1 MAESKRTFQ
10 SAKMDKDADERILRP
25 GEYRDA
31 LNVSVDFSEDGNVGA
46 IENLKGNELIA
57 GQDILGLS
65 AASNPNAKVIGTY
78 ANPESDNIYYF
89 VTGDN
94 SDGIFEYNGTAG
106 AISTVIIDSSIAPPT
121 PTELTFKFSD
131 ATAQASVAKNGAI
144 TVVSEL
150 GEIESITQDFNAT
163 VSTSTERKIDVRI
176 EAPSSYSNRGSYVY
190 GQLTANQPPITAPE
204 VIQDEPSNIATTSFK
219 LNGRYTNNS
228 AALTDIGFYWI
239 VNTGGS
245 STINVYSNKFVVTE
259 DKVINNNALLGQVY
273 PVVVDPF
280 DGVSGSDITVI
291 DKNNSTVSAS
301 TYTFTASQGNN
312 PAEITF
318 STLPSFPITV
328 AQTSTATTLTNA
340 YTAAQIQ
347 ASGTQVSL
355 SSAITSPFS
364 ATITGQTQGTQIA
377 AVAYATNSVGTTLS
391 DIKYFTLEANSINR
405 ISGTEYVV
413 VPVIEDTL
421 NTTDV
426 LGRNTDE
433 INNRNVGYGS
443 FFKTSGDCLLSIIGP
458 SSDGIEN
465 NATDVSAFS
474 ISGGAAGF
482 SSNPSGLTFKYIQ
495 TTFGNNGY
503 IWLDNFAS
511 NTSYQITI
519 PATGSVNSKTIRIN
533 NGSPSG
539 TYYTSTL
546 SLNLSGVFV
555 AKASIGGAYRYN
567 DSTSSVPVA
576 SYILGPVLSGE
587 TAQCIIP
594 LNNVNTLFTTQT
606 AQPFV
611 STFDPAKLTVTV
623 SGKTEGV
630 DYNYYI
636 EDTSSAIFGCTPGI
650 IFEGTPSLLGTT
662 PTVNITYT
670 P

>member
-10 SAKMDKDADERILRP
+10 SAKMDRDADERVLKP

-46 IENLKGNELIA
+46 IENLKGNKLID
-57 GQDILGLS
+57 GQNILGLS
-65 AASNPNAKVIGTY
+65 STSNPNAKVIGTY
-78 ANPESDNIYYF
+78 ANPESDKIYYF
-89 VTGDN
+89 VTGTN
-94 SDGIFEYNGTAG
+94 SDAIFEYNGTTG
-106 AISTVIIDSSIAPPT
+106 AVSTVIIDSSIAPPT
-121 PTELTFKFSD
+121 PTELTFKFQD

-150 GEIESITQDFNAT
+150 GEIESVTQDFNTT

-176 EAPSSYSNRGSYVY
+176 EVPSSYSNKGSYVY

-259 DKVINNNALLGQVY
+259 DKVINNNALLGEIFPRVI
-273 PVVVDPF
+273 DPF
-280 DGVSGSDITVI
+280 DGVSGSDIIVI

-301 TYTFTASQGNN
+301 TYTFTVSQGNN

-318 STLPSFPITV
+318 STLPSFPVTV
-328 AQTSTATTLTNA
+328 AQTSTATTLSNA

-364 ATITGQTQGTQIA
+364 ATVTGQTQGTQIA

-391 DIKYFTLEANSINR
+391 DVKYFTLEASSINR
-405 ISGTEYVV
+405 VSGTEYFLFPNIANGNVAFGV
-413 VPVIEDTL
+413 DDIDA
-421 NTTDV
+421 
-426 LGRNTDE
+426 RN
-433 INNRNVGYGS
+433 IGYGTFYKATGTS
-443 FFKTSGDCLLSIIGP
+443 LNYKTFFFVTGP
-458 SSDGIEN
+458 SSTGQYANRATGTPSFSVVPNDG
-465 NATDVSAFS
+465 TSFS
-474 ISGGAAGF
+474 HAGF
-482 SSNPSGLTFKYIQ
+482 FNGIQ
-495 TTFGNNGY
+495 AVRMNGVT
-503 IWLDNFAS
+503 ID
-511 NTSYQITI
+511 TSYQVTVSGISGFSNKTFR
-519 PATGSVNSKTIRIN
+519 VNV
-533 NGSPSG
+533 GSPSG
-539 TYYTSTL
+539 TFHTSTL
-546 SLNLSGVFV
+546 NLNLTGVHV
-555 AKASIGGAYRYN
+555 ASANIGGLQYN
-567 DSTSSVPVA
+567 VATSSGGHGPATFV
-576 SYILGPVLSGE
+576 LGPVQSGE
-587 TAQCIIP
+587 KMACCIP
-594 LNNVNTLFTTQT
+594 LNNTATTFTNNA
-606 AQPFV
+606 AQAFV
-611 STFDPAKLTVTV
+611 SAFDPEKLAVTV
-623 SGKTEGV
+623 SGKTEGA

-636 EDTSSAIFGCTPGI
+636 ENTSTAIFGNVPGI
-650 IFEGTPSLLGTT
+650 IFEGTPSLLGTA

>member
-1 MAESKRTFQ
+1 
-10 SAKMDKDADERILRP
+10 MDRDADERILRP

-46 IENLKGNELIA
+46 IENLKGNELIVN
-57 GQDILGLS
+57 QNILGLS
-65 AASNPNAKVIGTY
+65 STSNPNAKVIGTY
-78 ANPESDNIYYF
+78 ANPESDKIYYF
-89 VTGDN
+89 VTGVN
-94 SDGIFEYNGTAG
+94 SDAIFEYDGTG
-106 AISTVIIDSSIAPPT
+106 AVSTVIIDSSIAPPT
-121 PTELTFKFSD
+121 PTELTFKFQD

-150 GEIESITQDFNAT
+150 GEIESVTQNFNTT

-176 EAPSSYSNRGSYVY
+176 EVPSSYSNKGSYVY

-273 PVVVDPF
+273 PVVVNPF
-280 DGVSGSDITVI
+280 DGVSGSDIIVI

-301 TYTFTASQGNN
+301 TYTFTVSQGNN

-318 STLPSFPITV
+318 STLPSFPVTV
-328 AQTSTATTLTNA
+328 AQTSTATTLSNA

-355 SSAITSPFS
+355 SSTITSPFS
-364 ATITGQTQGTQIA
+364 ATVTGQAQGTQVA
-377 AVAYATNSVGTTLS
+377 AVAYATNSVGTALS
-391 DIKYFTLEANSINR
+391 DVKYFTLTASSINR

-413 VPVIEDTL
+413 VPVIDDDNANATI
-421 NTTDV
+421 
-426 LGRNTDE
+426 DE
-433 INNRNVGYGS
+433 IDDRNVGYGS
-443 FFKTSGDCLLSIIGP
+443 YFKDSGYAFLNISAP
-458 SSDGIEN
+458 SSSGLEANKTDIDELQN
-465 NATDVSAFS
+465 NSAGQPVTS
-474 ISGGAAGF
+474 SF
-482 SSNPSGLTFKYIQ
+482 SSNPSGIQ
-495 TTFGNNGY
+495 FRGGTGPGSLGRAT
-503 IWLDNFAS
+503 IHLDNMAA

-519 PATGSVNSKTIRIN
+519 PSEAGILSKTIRIN

-555 AKASIGGAYRYN
+555 AKADIGSEYDYN
-567 DSTSSVPVA
+567 VSPAPLA
-576 SYILGPVLSGE
+576 SYILGPVSSGE
-587 TAQCIIP
+587 KAQCIIP
-594 LNNVNTLFTTQT
+594 LNNVNTTFTVGT
-606 AQPFV
+606 AQAFV
-611 STFDPAKLTVTV
+611 SAFDPTKLAVTV

-630 DYNYYI
+630 DYSYYV
-636 EDTSSAIFGCTPGI
+636 ENTSMAIFGCTPGI
-650 IFEGTPSLLGTT
+650 IFDGTPSLLGTN

>member
-10 SAKMDKDADERILRP
+10 SAKMDRDADERVLKP

-46 IENLKGNELIA
+46 IENLKGNKLID
-57 GQDILGLS
+57 GQNILGLS
-65 AASNPNAKVIGTY
+65 STSNPNAKVIGTY
-78 ANPESDNIYYF
+78 ANPESDKIYYF
-89 VTGDN
+89 VTGTN
-94 SDGIFEYNGTAG
+94 SDAIFEYNGTTG
-106 AISTVIIDSSIAPPT
+106 AVSTVIIDSSIAPPT
-121 PTELTFKFSD
+121 PTELTFKFQD

-150 GEIESITQDFNAT
+150 GEIESVTQDFNTT

-176 EAPSSYSNRGSYVY
+176 EVPSSYSNKGSYVY

-259 DKVINNNALLGQVY
+259 DKVINNNALLGEIFPRVI
-273 PVVVDPF
+273 DPF
-280 DGVSGSDITVI
+280 DGVSGSDIIVI

-301 TYTFTASQGNN
+301 TYTFTVSQGNN

-318 STLPSFPITV
+318 STLPSFPVTV
-328 AQTSTATTLTNA
+328 AQTSTATTLSNA

-364 ATITGQTQGTQIA
+364 ATVTGQTQGTQIA

-391 DIKYFTLEANSINR
+391 DVKYFTLEASSINR
-405 ISGTEYVV
+405 VSGTEYFLFPNIANGNVAFGV
-413 VPVIEDTL
+413 DDIDA
-421 NTTDV
+421 
-426 LGRNTDE
+426 RN
-433 INNRNVGYGS
+433 IGYGTFYKATGTS
-443 FFKTSGDCLLSIIGP
+443 LNYKTFFFVTGP
-458 SSDGIEN
+458 SSTGQYANRATGTPSFSVVPNDG
-465 NATDVSAFS
+465 TSFS
-474 ISGGAAGF
+474 HAGF
-482 SSNPSGLTFKYIQ
+482 FNGIQ
-495 TTFGNNGY
+495 AVRMNGVT
-503 IWLDNFAS
+503 ID
-511 NTSYQITI
+511 TSYQVTVSGISGFSNKTFR
-519 PATGSVNSKTIRIN
+519 VNV
-533 NGSPSG
+533 GSPSG
-539 TYYTSTL
+539 TFHTSTL
-546 SLNLSGVFV
+546 NLNLTGVHV
-555 AKASIGGAYRYN
+555 ASANIGGLQYN
-567 DSTSSVPVA
+567 VATSSGGHGPATFV
-576 SYILGPVLSGE
+576 LGPVQSGE
-587 TAQCIIP
+587 KMACCIP
-594 LNNVNTLFTTQT
+594 LNNTATTFTNNA
-606 AQPFV
+606 AQAFV
-611 STFDPAKLTVTV
+611 SAFDPAKLTVTV

-636 EDTSSAIFGCTPGI
+636 ENTSTAIFGDVPGI
-650 IFEGTPSLLGTT
+650 IFEGTPSLLGAT

>member
-10 SAKMDKDADERILRP
+10 SAKMDRDADERILRP

-150 GEIESITQDFNAT
+150 GEIESITQDFNTT
-163 VSTSTERKIDVRI
+163 VSTSTERKIDVRV
-176 EAPSSYSNRGSYVY
+176 EVPSSYSNKGSYVY

-219 LNGRYTNNS
+219 LNGRYTNDS

-318 STLPSFPITV
+318 STLPSFPVTV

-391 DIKYFTLEANSINR
+391 DIKYFTLEASSINR
-405 ISGTEYVV
+405 VSGTEYFLFPNIVNGV
-413 VPVIEDTL
+413 AAAGNPPI
-421 NTTDV
+421 
-426 LGRNTDE
+426 DE
-433 INNRNVGYGS
+433 VDARQVGYGTFYKSTGTSLDFKTFLLATGPSNDGLYANRATGTPTFSVTPSGPSFSGYGS
-443 FFKTSGDCLLSIIGP
+443 FSG
-458 SSDGIEN
+458 
-465 NATDVSAFS
+465 
-474 ISGGAAGF
+474 
-482 SSNPSGLTFKYIQ
+482 IQ
-495 TTFGNNGY
+495 AVRMHGTT
-503 IWLDNFAS
+503 ID
-511 NTSYQITI
+511 TSYQVTI
-519 PATGSVNSKTIRIN
+519 SGISGFTNKTFRVNV
-533 NGSPSG
+533 GSPSG
-539 TYYTSTL
+539 TFYTSTL
-546 SLNLSGVFV
+546 NLNLTGVFV
-555 AKASIGGAYRYN
+555 ASADINFYEYNVSTGNGGNGLASF
-567 DSTSSVPVA
+567 V
-576 SYILGPVLSGE
+576 LGPVQSGE
-587 TAQCIIP
+587 KMACCIP
-594 LNNVNTLFTTQT
+594 LNNTATTFTSSS
-606 AQPFV
+606 AQAFV
-611 STFDPAKLTVTV
+611 SAFDPTKLTVTV

-630 DYNYYI
+630 DYNYYV
-636 EDTSSAIFGCTPGI
+636 ENTSTAIFGTVPGI
-650 IFEGTPSLLGTT
+650 IFEGTPSLLGAT